1 MFRIANIMAKFK
13 ARNVFSMQFKVRKSY
28 LKINVKTVL
37 EASLLVS
44 DRVPLCSL
52 MI

>member
-1 MFRIANIMAKFK
+1 MFTITNIVAKFK
-13 ARNVFSMQFKVRKSY
+13 VGKSY

>member
-1 MFRIANIMAKFK
+1 MKTPIP
-13 ARNVFSMQFKVRKSY
+13 KSVPVGYY

-44 DRVPLCSL
+44 DSVPLCSL